1 MRFAWKIFLT
11 AFAVIILSFG
21 VGGFILIHTVFQS
34 RVKGE
39 IDAAVE
45 NNQYLC
51 ASLNAIISS
60 SGSGYTEYLISNFSK
75 QISAQS
81 GTKRL
86 FAGAKEKTA
95 YYDEASFVNTLKV
108 GQRSYHI
115 VQNDDGTFVH
125 VVSRLMFNTCD
136 TYIETLADITDVYQ
150 SRESN
155 IILYRFLLLG
165 VALFSSVLLFV
176 LARYVTKPLKK
187 LSIVAKQISYGE
199 FEKRIDIHSKDMQ
212 TREIQELSRNFNR
225 MAARIESYIDELKDE
240 NVRRDDFVSSFTHEL
255 KTPLT
260 SIIGYADLLR
270 SYDLPLNERRSS
282 AEYIYREGKR
292 LEALSLHLLNLI
304 VVRKNE
310 FEKMPISAKKLFFEI
325 RNSVKFLL
333 EKYGL
338 SCRFEIEPCMIFVEI
353 SLFKTLAYNLIDNAC
368 KASERGQCMTVCGS
382 VNGQYYHI
390 EVRDN
395 GSGIPIDEISRITE
409 PFYMVDKSRARKQGG
424 AGIGLALCQEIAKV
438 HGSEL
443 TIDSRLGKGTTI
455 CFDVEVFAD
464 EE

>member
-11 AFAVIILSFG
+11 AFTVIILSFG
-21 VGGFILIHTVFQS
+21 VGGFVLVNTVFQG
-34 RVKGE
+34 RLDGE
-39 IDAAVE
+39 IDAALE

-51 ASLNAIISS
+51 TSLNAIISS

-81 GTKRL
+81 GTNRL

-95 YYDEASFVNTLKV
+95 YYDEASFVNTLEA

-115 VQNDDGTFVH
+115 VQNDDGFFVH

-150 SRESN
+150 SRENN
-155 IILYRFLLLG
+155 ILLYRFLLLG
-165 VALFSSVLLFV
+165 VALFSSALLFV
-176 LARYVTKPLKK
+176 MALYVTRPLKK
-187 LSIVAKQISYGE
+187 LSAMAKQISYGE
-199 FEKRIDIHSKDMQ
+199 FEKRIDIHSKGMQ
-212 TREIQELSRNFNR
+212 TKEIQELSRNFNR
-225 MAARIESYIDELKDE
+225 MAAHIESYIDELKDE

-270 SYDLPLNERRSS
+270 SYDLPLAERRSS

-292 LEALSLHLLNLI
+292 LESLSVHLLNLI
-304 VVRKNE
+304 VVKKNE
-310 FEKMPISAKKLFFEI
+310 FEKIPISVEKLFFEI
-325 RNSVKFLL
+325 QNSVRFLL
-333 EKYGL
+333 KKYGL
-338 SCRFEIEPCMIFVEI
+338 SCRFEIEPCVILAEA
-353 SLFKTLAYNLIDNAC
+353 SLLKTLIYNLIDNAC
-368 KASERGQCMTVCGS
+368 KASEQGQSMTVCGS
-382 VNGQYYHI
+382 INGRRYCI

-395 GSGIPIDEISRITE
+395 GRGIPVEEISRITE

-443 TIDSRLGKGTTI
+443 TIDSHLGRGTAI
-455 CFDVEVFAD
+455 GFDVEVFVD